1 MGLTVIGLAAFAF
14 LGEKTGLPFVVA
26 ILALH
31 GFGFALF
38 SSPNTNAIMGSVE
51 PRYYGVASSIVSS
64 MRLLGNSFSIGTAM
78 LVFSHYIG
86 EAQITAQ
93 YYGALL
99 VSVRMVFVI
108 FALLCLAGVFASLAR
123 GKMR

>member
-1 MGLTVIGLAAFAF
+1 
-14 LGEKTGLPFVVA
+14 
-26 ILALH
+26 
-31 GFGFALF
+31 
-38 SSPNTNAIMGSVE
+38 
-51 PRYYGVASSIVSS
+51 
-64 MRLLGNSFSIGTAM
+64 M